1 MLRRPP
7 RSTRTDTL
15 FPYTPLVRSYIK
27 SADGL
32 QATAAL
38 RLAPLARAR
47 VVLTG
52 TPAPNGYEDL
62 ANLFRFIYP
71 TRNITGFP
79 TASLRAMTDG
89 SMPTAIPELKS
100 KTEPFYTRIRKSD
113 LAQIG
118 KTSCRERGCQYV

>member
-1 MLRRPP
+1 MIRRPP
-7 RSTRTDTL
+7 SFTLTDTL
-15 FPYTPLVRSYIK
+15 CPDSTLFRSTLANMEDEFRTFLMRVAPRAMVVLDEAHYIK

-62 ANLFRFIYP
+62 
-71 TRNITGFP
+71 
-79 TASLRAMTDG
+79 D
-89 SMPTAIPELKS
+89 
-100 KTEPFYTRIRKSD
+100 RKSTR
-113 LAQIG
+113 LN
-118 KTSCRERGCQYV
+118 SSH

>member
-1 MLRRPP
+1 MEDEFRTFLMRVAP
-7 RSTRTDTL
+7 RAMVVLDEAH
-15 FPYTPLVRSYIK
+15 YIK

-52 TPAPNGYEDL
+52 TPAPNGYADL

-79 TASLRAMTDG
+79 MASLRAMTDG
-89 SMPTAIPELKS
+89 PMPTPIPAPKS
-100 KTEPFYTRIRKSD
+100 KIKPI
-113 LAQIG
+113 
-118 KTSCRERGCQYV
+118 KTPNP